1 MPQENAASLH
11 SFRLFL
17 PTGQYTA
24 KAVHR
29 TVVLSTTHRFAAYM
43 RQACRRKR
51 PIAKACLTRCR
62 GNGILKGGVGDG
74 TYSFNAGDDQDVINT
89 SGEGGSDE
97 LHLGEGLMPDDVDGV
112 LKRKTTTGLQGSD
125 SLIITFRDS
134 SDSITLDNY
143 FGSTNYRV
151 EHITFADGTDWVT
164 EDLLSYFEDEIS
176 LPVAAP
182 VDAPVSLSLMHQQI
196 AQFMAGDGE
205 EEDDA
210 VVVPAL
216 STSHTTV
223 ASLVNY

>member
-1 MPQENAASLH
+1 MV
-11 SFRLFL
+11 F
-17 PTGQYTA
+17 
-24 KAVHR
+24 
-29 TVVLSTTHRFAAYM
+29 STTHRFAAYM

-51 PIAKACLTRCR
+51 PIAKAWLTPGR
-62 GNGILKGGVGDG
+62 GNGILKGGAGNDTYAGDG
-74 TYSFNAGDDQDVINT
+74 EDVINT

-97 LHLGEGLMPDDVDGV
+97 LHLGEGLMPDDVDVV

-125 SLIITFRDS
+125 SLNITFRDR

-164 EDLLSYFEDEIS
+164 EDLLSYFEDEIP
-176 LPVAAP
+176 LPVVAP
-182 VDAPVSLSLMHQQI
+182 VDATVSLSLMHQQI
-196 AQFMAGDGE
+196 AQFMAGDGG

-216 STSHTTV
+216 STSRTTV